1 MEIQVYASSSKG
13 NAYRV
18 SDGETG
24 LLLECGI
31 PYKKM
36 LHEHG
41 FRSKDVAG
49 CLLTHC
55 HFDHSKAIADVMRA
69 GIDVYCSRGTADVLG
84 LTGHRVMTI
93 MAGENF
99 RIGTWTVLPFETE
112 HDATESLGYL
122 LYSHAT
128 GERLL
133 FATDTYYIRY
143 RFAGL
148 THIMLEC
155 NYADDILQAN
165 VEAGRVPMELR
176 NRLIQSHFS
185 LANVKEFLRANDLS
199 EVRAIHLL
207 HLSEGNSDAE
217 RFKREIAELTGKPT
231 YIAG

>member
-49 CLLTHC
+49 CLLTHG
-55 HFDHSKAIADVMRA
+55 HKDHCMAIADVMRA
-69 GIDVYCSRGTADVLG
+69 GIDIYCSQGTSDALD
-84 LTGHRVMTI
+84 LTGHRVKTI
-93 MAGENF
+93 AASANF
-99 RIGTWTVLPFETE
+99 RIGSWTVLPFETE
-112 HDATESLGYL
+112 HDAAEPLGYL
-122 LYSHAT
+122 LYSNLS
-128 GERLL
+128 GERIL

-143 RFAGL
+143 RFVGL
-148 THIMLEC
+148 NYILIET

-176 NRLIQSHFS
+176 NRLIKSHFS

-199 EVRAIHLL
+199 EVRGIWLL
-207 HLSEGNSDAE
+207 HLSDGNSDAD
-217 RFKREIAELTGKPT
+217 RFKREITELTGKPT